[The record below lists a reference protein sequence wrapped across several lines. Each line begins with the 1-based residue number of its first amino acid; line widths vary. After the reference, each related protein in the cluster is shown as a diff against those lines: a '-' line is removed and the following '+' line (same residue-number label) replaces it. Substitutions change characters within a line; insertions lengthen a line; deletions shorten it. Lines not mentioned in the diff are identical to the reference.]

1 MNHALHGSQTPTT
14 AFVPSSM
21 GLASSGYFDDG
32 DLLEAKELLNKGLEE
47 LGLTKLALNH
57 LKLSYASSDKSHRIA
72 QVLQQQWLEALN
84 IKVDL
89 EALEPKVYFFNLNQ
103 KNYDLAISSWFA
115 DFNDPI
121 NFLEI
126 FADKTHLSNRTAFED
141 SNLKTL
147 VSLSYK
153 EKDSLNRLK
162 ILKQVEQGL
171 LDSMP
176 IIPLSNAQMMY
187 VKKEKVKD
195 VTLSGTGEIDFK
207 WAYIENLQL

>member
-21 GLASSGYFDDG
+21 GITSDDYFDDG
-32 DLLEAKELLNKGLEE
+32 NLLEAKILFQKGLNEAGIKKHS
-47 LGLTKLALNH
+47 LPQ
-57 LKLSYASSDKSHRIA
+57 LKLSYASSDKNHRIA
-72 QVLQQQWLEALN
+72 QVLQQQWLETLDL
-84 IKVDL
+84 KVDL
-89 EALEPKVYFFNLNQ
+89 EALEPKIYFFNLNQ

-121 NFLEI
+121 NFLEVY
-126 FADKTHLSNRTAFED
+126 ADKTHLSNRTAFED
-141 SNLKTL
+141 SNLKFL
-147 VSLSYK
+147 VSLSYQ
-153 EKDSLNRLK
+153 ETNPVNRLK

-195 VTLSGTGEIDFK
+195 VSLTGTGEIDFK
-207 WAYIENLQL
+207 WAYIEN

>member
-21 GLASSGYFDDG
+21 GITSDDYFEDG
-32 DLLEAKELLNKGLEE
+32 DILEAKILFQKGLDEIGIHQNS
-47 LGLTKLALNH
+47 LPH
-57 LKLSYASSDKSHRIA
+57 LKLSYASSDKNHRIA
-72 QVLQQQWLEALN
+72 QVLQQQWLEILGL
-84 IKVDL
+84 KVDL
-89 EALEPKVYFFNLNQ
+89 EALEPKIYFFNLNQ

-121 NFLEI
+121 NFLEVY
-126 FADKTHLSNRTAFED
+126 ADKTHLSNRTAFED
-141 SNLKTL
+141 SNLKFL
-147 VSLSYK
+147 VSLSYQ
-153 EKDSLNRLK
+153 ETNPVNRLK

-195 VTLSGTGEIDFK
+195 VSLTGTGEIDFK
-207 WAYIENLQL
+207 WAYIEN